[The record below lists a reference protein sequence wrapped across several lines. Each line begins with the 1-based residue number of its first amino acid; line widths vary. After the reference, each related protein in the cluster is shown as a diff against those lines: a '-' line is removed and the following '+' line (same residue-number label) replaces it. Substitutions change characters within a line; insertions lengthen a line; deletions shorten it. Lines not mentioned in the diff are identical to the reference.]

1 MVFNFSI
8 VGGTWGGGMGMVLV
22 ALPSIYAHIGK
33 RTETGMYVST
43 YLLDRKKKFP
53 SPPRICGPS
62 AIPAYVA
69 GAPYG
74 VRPARP
80 RSYF

>member
-1 MVFNFSI
+1 MDQQIHMVFNFSI

-43 YLLDRKKKFP
+43 YLLDRKKN
-53 SPPRICGPS
+53 SPPQPEFVDLPPS
-62 AIPAYVA
+62 LLM
-69 GAPYG
+69 
-74 VRPARP
+74 
-80 RSYF
+80 